1 MYDWFFLVIYT
12 YIRYNHGDMYTSN
25 LIILYIFK
33 EGVET
38 HHTNKEIK
46 NGRAERRILNKS
58 HLSSHLSLGMYI
70 KYMVGQKIK
79 A

>member
-58 HLSSHLSLGMYI
+58 RLSSHLSLGMYI

>member
-1 MYDWFFLVIYT
+1 
-12 YIRYNHGDMYTSN
+12 MYTSN

-58 HLSSHLSLGMYI
+58 RLSSHLSLGMYI
-70 KYMVGQKIK
+70 KYMVGQKNKSIRVCK
-79 A
+79 PTGW